1 MNKLENRKI
10 MVKNIGRRLVK
21 IKERGRVT
29 VS

>member
-1 MNKLENRKI
+1 MLLENRKI
-10 MVKNIGRRLVK
+10 MVKNIGKRIVK